1 MILFYLLYL
10 ELISSSQ
17 LTIFIYSF
25 DILGSPPE
33 GVRGT
38 FVTVLALL
46 ARSTMD
52 TESLPELAVNTLCPA
67 ASNAIFKG
75 GGGNTD
81 NAISCPTGTSS
92 TSIAF
97 GFKSI
102 RKQFFRYS
110 GFGGMI
116 WKFQYNQ
123 KKCYFILYYYFLVY
137 QN

>member
-17 LTIFIYSF
+17 LSIFIYSF

-92 TSIAF
+92 TSIAS
-97 GFKSI
+97 GTNLSENN
-102 RKQFFRYS
+102 S
-110 GFGGMI
+110 SDTLGFGGMI

-123 KKCYFILYYYFLVY
+123 I
-137 QN
+137 